1 MLKRTGLPISG
12 ETPKPGF
19 EPSSPAQRPPNMPV
33 FVLIL
38 NKCDEPY
45 VSSAISS
52 LKLDD
57 FCRENDITAWF
68 GASAKD
74 GENVDNALEAMVSE
88 VVQDDD
94 VSFRQVSCELSAP
107 SIEGLFCST

>member
-1 MLKRTGLPISG
+1 
-12 ETPKPGF
+12 
-19 EPSSPAQRPPNMPV
+19 MPV

-38 NKCDEPY
+38 NKCDEPS

-74 GENVDNALEAMVSE
+74 GENVDNALEAMVAE

-94 VSFRQVSCELSAP
+94 VSFRQVSCDFSAP
-107 SIEGLFCST
+107 SIEGLFCSM

>member
-1 MLKRTGLPISG
+1 
-12 ETPKPGF
+12 
-19 EPSSPAQRPPNMPV
+19 MPV

-38 NKCDEPY
+38 NKCDEPS

-74 GENVDNALEAMVSE
+74 GENVDNALEAMVAE

-94 VSFRQVSCELSAP
+94 RELGAVRVVKDAFD
-107 SIEGLFCST
+107 LRRLCRLVHA

>member
-1 MLKRTGLPISG
+1 
-12 ETPKPGF
+12 
-19 EPSSPAQRPPNMPV
+19 MPV

-38 NKCDEPY
+38 NKCDEPS
-45 VSSAISS
+45 VSSAIIS

-74 GENVDNALEAMVSE
+74 GENVDNALEAMVAE

-94 VSFRQVSCELSAP
+94 VSFRQVSCDFSAP